1 MPSRPRPGA
10 RMGIRMVEKEVEIV
24 NRLGLHAR
32 AAAKLVHLTS
42 RYTSQVW
49 LTKDGEEVDAKSILG
64 ILLLAAAQG
73 SSVNVKCVGDDEQE
87 AIQAIEQLFADRFD
101 EDS

>member
-1 MPSRPRPGA
+1 
-10 RMGIRMVEKEVEIV
+10 MVQRELAVT

-32 AAAKLVHLTS
+32 AAAKLVHTAGAFS
-42 RYTSQVW
+42 SQIS
-49 LTKDGEEVDAKSILG
+49 LAMDGEEVDAKSILG

-73 SSVNVKCVGDDEQE
+73 SAVTVRCEGADEGKAME
-87 AIQAIEQLFADRFD
+87 TIAELFADRFG